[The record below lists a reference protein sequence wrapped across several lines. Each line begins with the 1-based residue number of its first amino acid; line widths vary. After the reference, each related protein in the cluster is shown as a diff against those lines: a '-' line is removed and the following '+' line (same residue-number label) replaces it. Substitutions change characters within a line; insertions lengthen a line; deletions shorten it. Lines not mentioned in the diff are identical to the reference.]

1 MILALSSLMF
11 TTLHRMIKRETYED
25 GDKEDT
31 TEEEEEWVV
40 VVVVVLV
47 EVVVEE
53 EEVEEEVVQAQEAG
67 FCPITLL

>member
-1 MILALSSLMF
+1 MILAFSSLMF

-40 VVVVVLV
+40 VVVVVVKV
-47 EVVVEE
+47 EKEVVEE
-53 EEVEEEVVQAQEAG
+53 KEFFRLQWMR
-67 FCPITLL
+67 